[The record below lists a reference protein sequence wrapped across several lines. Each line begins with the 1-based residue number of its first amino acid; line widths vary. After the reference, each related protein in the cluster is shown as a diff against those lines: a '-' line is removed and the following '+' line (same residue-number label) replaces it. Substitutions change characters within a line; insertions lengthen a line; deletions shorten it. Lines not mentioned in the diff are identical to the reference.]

1 MLASLQHA
9 LNVLRH
15 DLSDAL
21 NLALSSPERILL
33 TGLRTTLL
41 DHHPLQRA
49 IETRASVRRQVVEIR
64 AARLKFGK
72 ELLFEVRQEAERYAL
87 PEVALSNDEEGK
99 ATSCRLVVGEV

>member
-1 MLASLQHA
+1 M
-9 LNVLRH
+9 
-15 DLSDAL
+15 
-21 NLALSSPERILL
+21 
-33 TGLRTTLL
+33 
-41 DHHPLQRA
+41 
-49 IETRASVRRQVVEIR
+49 EIR